1 MPFQCRKGADHSPMA
16 TCIAGNPRDLNI
28 FLIGYEGG
36 VVAYNIQKSAVEKQ
50 FEMFLPPGAPGGG
63 SYQDA
68 DGVRIASFDADH
80 RLETDNS
87 RCGQKEH
94 PA

>member
-1 MPFQCRKGADHSPMA
+1 MA

-68 DGVRIASFDADH
+68 DGVRITLIDTEH
-80 RLETDNS
+80 RLDTDNS
-87 RCGQKEH
+87 HYGLNER